1 MINAMRA
8 WIQKR
13 RRKIS
18 NIRNPMQGLIDAE
31 SKRFPAAYNEP
42 RDFYRKL
49 SEVPQ
54 GVNHG

>member
-1 MINAMRA
+1 MINAIRI
-8 WIQKR
+8 WIQNR

-18 NIRNPMQGLIDAE
+18 STAPAIQGLIDADNK
-31 SKRFPAAYNEP
+31 SFPAAHYVP
-42 RDFYRKL
+42 RDYYRKL

>member
-13 RRKIS
+13 KARINDRPHPI
-18 NIRNPMQGLIDAE
+18 QGLIDADNK
-31 SKRFPAAYNEP
+31 SFPAAHYVP
-42 RDFYRKL
+42 RDCYRKL